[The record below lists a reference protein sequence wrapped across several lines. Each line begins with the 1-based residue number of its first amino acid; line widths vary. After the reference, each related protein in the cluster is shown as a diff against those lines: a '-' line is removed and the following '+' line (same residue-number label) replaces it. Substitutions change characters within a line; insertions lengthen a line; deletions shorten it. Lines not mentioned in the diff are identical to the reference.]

1 MSVLPPLLLPSVLLD
16 VTQVVTADND
26 RALHLRGDHQTL
38 QNGTTNGH
46 SGSEGALLID
56 VLSVNGSLRGLDV
69 QTHIG
74 VPTLV
79 SLLAQKVDLAVREHL
94 LLLESSVILQPWST
108 QRKHSNRRRQ

>member
-1 MSVLPPLLLPSVLLD
+1 MSRDVAMSLLVTTHHLPPPRLPSVLLH

-46 SGSEGALLID
+46 GGGERALLVD
-56 VLSVNGSLRGLDV
+56 VLSANGSLRGLDV

-74 VPTLV
+74 VPALV
-79 SLLAQKVDLAVREHL
+79 GLLAQKVDLAVREHL
-94 LLLESSVILQPWST
+94 LLLESSVIL
-108 QRKHSNRRRQ
+108 

>member
-16 VTQVVTADND
+16 VTQVVTADNN

-46 SGSEGALLID
+46 RGGERALLVD
-56 VLSVNGSLRGLDV
+56 VLSANGSLRGLDV

-74 VPTLV
+74 VPALV
-79 SLLAQKVDLAVREHL
+79 GLLAQKVDLAVREHL
-94 LLLESSVILQPWST
+94 LLLESSVIL
-108 QRKHSNRRRQ
+108 